1 MATLEDYASVTASL
15 QNQPPIQY
23 PVNQQLQAVLNSP
36 LPESLADFS
45 TYHSSVA
52 ESNSNT
58 KDVLGFQKEYIM
70 YANSPHVGLS
80 APSPLPSPLKY
91 HDSPSFTYPTPPAS
105 HEAQSPSISQGPLQ
119 SLPILSPPATIHTT
133 DSYIEPVLSHSTD
146 VDEVRNTSS
155 PLSAAFFTT
164 TMSSAEEVE
173 EALEEVL
180 PGESIVHGD
189 TLDMYSL
196 SNTSPPPQSPI
207 CVTPLPSPLSTQPG
221 NPCTQTFIPTG
232 NITFPRQAIQ
242 MLQSHMM
249 PNSDDPLL
257 SSSPKDFAAKKKFDF
272 SGYQS
277 YKIISH
283 GPIDLNNPN
292 LTGILVES
300 NGEYKLIQAAS
311 NQLPVSWLTA
321 GAAHQIISK
330 ESIPQIQEL
339 KEGVIK
345 SAVQTFQHQ
354 QNIGGALS
362 NNEIIT
368 SLKVEVEPMKQDSL
382 SDVFLSPNSI
392 PASPQR
398 TSRKRPRSET
408 SGTFFQG
415 QHQSRL
421 KSSSEDYY
429 TPPPMLNPTR
439 SASGLYNEINPNG
452 KYLVAKQRDD

>member
-1 MATLEDYASVTASL
+1 MTASL

-45 TYHSSVA
+45 TYHSTVA
-52 ESNSNT
+52 ESNSST

-105 HEAQSPSISQGPLQ
+105 HEAQSPSIGQGTIQ
-119 SLPILSPPATIHTT
+119 SLPILSPQSAIHTT
-133 DSYIEPVLSHSTD
+133 DTYIEPVLSHGTD

-207 CVTPLPSPLSTQPG
+207 CVTPLPSPLSTQP
-221 NPCTQTFIPTG
+221 NNACAQAFIPTG

-242 MLQSHMM
+242 TLQSHMM

-257 SSSPKDFAAKKKFDF
+257 SSSPKDFGTKKKFDF

-311 NQLPVSWLTA
+311 NQLPVSWLT
-321 GAAHQIISK
+321 GASHQIIAKETVPPLQQSK
-330 ESIPQIQEL
+330 D
-339 KEGVIK
+339 GVIK
-345 SAVQTFQHQ
+345 SPAQIVQQSNVVQVTDQ
-354 QNIGGALS
+354 QQ
-362 NNEIIT
+362 NEIIT
-368 SLKVEVEPMKQDSL
+368 TLKVEVEPIKQESL
-382 SDVFLSPNSI
+382 SDVFLSPSSI

-398 TSRKRPRSET
+398 TSRKRPRSEA

-421 KSSSEDYY
+421 KSNNDDYY

-439 SASGLYNEINPNG
+439 AAPGLYNEVNPNG
-452 KYLVAKQRDD
+452 IL